1 MLHEQADHQQQAPV
15 IVVGSAAEAELV
27 ATTLRVSGLAATC
40 TIASAFPSLEWAEG
54 YAVAVTAA
62 DAAAATDLLRGLGHV
77 PLVDGDAGEAR

>member
-1 MLHEQADHQQQAPV
+1 MFHEQADHQQQAPV

-54 YAVAVTAA
+54 HAVSVASA
-62 DAAAATDLLRGLGHV
+62 DVAAAIELLRGLGHV
-77 PLVDGDAGEAR
+77 PLRPEDEAGPG